1 MHYEINTITAREANA
16 QMTHIQVPKKK
27 KKKVLVMPLRY
38 TPITQS
44 ILCLIFM
51 MSVATIPPYSG
62 QESKNNLLFMILT
75 YLWPWKGQGHKIWYE
90 LLDPKQGYNH
100 AKFEWPTSTSVCQK
114 ANLKSFCQI
123 RKHINYLPWI
133 CANVKNNSIFII
145 YLTY

>member
-38 TPITQS
+38 TPVTQS

-75 YLWPWKGQGHKIWYE
+75 YL
-90 LLDPKQGYNH
+90 
-100 AKFEWPTSTSVCQK
+100 
-114 ANLKSFCQI
+114 
-123 RKHINYLPWI
+123 
-133 CANVKNNSIFII
+133 
-145 YLTY
+145 